1 MISFTVPGKPHGKQ
15 SVQNVPL
22 LSCSKCS
29 RRGFHWSRLPS
40 SKRVCQCGCDRL
52 WFEGMVQYTP
62 TASRKAIEDVVTFAR
77 LAAAA
82 AGQTEL
88 ISGPVAVAAIAHFE
102 IAKSRRKG
110 AAALEDGQ
118 PHDQKPDADNL
129 SKTFLDG
136 IKQGYLIVDDCQVS
150 DLSIKKRWT
159 TGTSRLEV
167 AIEPSSARLS

>member
-1 MISFTVPGKPHGKQ
+1 MKISFQVPGRPHGKQ

-22 LSCSKCS
+22 LSCSKCG
-29 RRGFHWSRLPS
+29 RRGFHWTHLPS
-40 SKRVCQCGCDRL
+40 GKRQCACGCDRL
-52 WFEGMVQYTP
+52 WFEGMTQYIP
-62 TASRKAIEDVVTFAR
+62 AASRKAIEDVTTFAR

-88 ISGPVAVAAIAHFE
+88 ISGAVAVEAMARFE

-110 AAALEDGQ
+110 AAALKDEQ

-136 IKQGYLIVDDCQVS
+136 VKQAYIVVDDCQVS
-150 DLSIKKRWT
+150 DLIVRKRWT

-167 AIEPSSARLS
+167 AIETAS